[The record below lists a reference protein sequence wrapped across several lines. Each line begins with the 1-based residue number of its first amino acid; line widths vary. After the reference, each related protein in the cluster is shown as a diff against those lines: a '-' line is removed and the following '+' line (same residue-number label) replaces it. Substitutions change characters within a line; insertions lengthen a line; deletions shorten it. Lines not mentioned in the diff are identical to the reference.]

1 VNIEVQDVS
10 PTRKT
15 LTISLDAA
23 EVDAEHA
30 AIVSEFAKHAR
41 VPGFRPGKAP
51 PAIIARRFG
60 KEIAEEFRSK
70 VLSKAYREGLDQ
82 AKLDVLAVVNAEE
95 GQVVLGQEAT
105 LTVTVDLR
113 PTFELPNYKGI
124 ATQVAPTEPTA
135 AEIDAA
141 IEGIRSE
148 RADFKPVERATQKGD
163 FVKLAYE
170 GTIEGRPIV
179 DLVPERQ
186 IFGKVPQ
193 TWEEVAGQDGLIPGL
208 AAQLLGLAVGAK
220 KDVTITFPSDFN
232 VAELAGKIATYAVEV
247 LEVRERVLPEID
259 EAFLKAQ
266 GAESLEALRADIK
279 RGLTQRKEAENR
291 AAQRRQ
297 VTDFLSAAVDFPV
310 PETLL
315 ESETQ
320 SLLRNFM
327 EENMRRGV
335 SEEEF
340 EKNKEQLYAGARQA
354 ALQRA
359 KIQLLLARIAEVE
372 KLEVNN
378 TDLDR
383 AVRIEAM
390 RSGQRA
396 DKIAKD
402 LSKDRDRLRSLHQSL
417 LLDKALDFVVTQATV
432 ATSP

>member
-1 VNIEVQDVS
+1 MNIEVQDVS

-15 LTISLDAA
+15 LAISLDAA
-23 EVDAEHA
+23 TVEAEHR
-30 AIVSEFAKHAR
+30 AIVAEFARQTR

-51 PAIIARRFG
+51 AEVVARRFA
-60 KEIAEEFRSK
+60 KDIEAEFRSR
-70 VLSKAYREGLDQ
+70 VLSKAYREGLEQ
-82 AKLDVLAVVNAEE
+82 SKLEVLAVVKVEE
-95 GQVVLGQEAT
+95 GEVALGQEAK

-124 ATQVAPTEPTA
+124 ATQVAPTEPTE

-141 IEGIRSE
+141 IEGIRAE
-148 RADFKPVERATQKGD
+148 RADFKTVERPTQKGD
-163 FVKLAYE
+163 FVRLAYE
-170 GTIEGRPIV
+170 GKIDGQPIV

-193 TWEEVAGQDGLIPGL
+193 TWEEVQGQDGLIPGL
-208 AAQLLGLAVGAK
+208 SAQLDGLAKGEK
-220 KDVTITFPSDFN
+220 RDVTVTFPTDFN
-232 VAELAGKIATYAVEV
+232 VPALAGKIATYSVEV

-266 GAESLEALRADIK
+266 QVESLEAFRADIK
-279 RGLTQRKEAENR
+279 RGLVQRKEAENR

-297 VTDFLSAAVDFPV
+297 VSDHLSAAVDFPI
-310 PETLL
+310 PETLV

-320 SLLRNFM
+320 SLLRNFI

-335 SEEEF
+335 NEAEF

-359 KIQLLLARIAEVE
+359 KMQLVLARIAEVE

-378 TDLDR
+378 ADLDR

-396 DKIAKD
+396 DKIAKE
-402 LSKDRDRLRSLHQSL
+402 LAKDRDRLRALHQSL
-417 LLDKALDFVVTQATV
+417 LLDKALDFVVSQATV
-432 ATSP
+432 SPAA